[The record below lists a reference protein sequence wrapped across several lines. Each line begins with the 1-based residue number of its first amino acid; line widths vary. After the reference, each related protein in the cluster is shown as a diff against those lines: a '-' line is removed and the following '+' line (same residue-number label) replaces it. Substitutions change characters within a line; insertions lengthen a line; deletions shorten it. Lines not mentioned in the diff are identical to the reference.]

1 MLLTSDCWSLPGV
14 WGWAGLCLPAG
25 LLRPH
30 ARGVQEE
37 DGREQRQKW
46 AERQEEEEALLHPL
60 MAEVSKA
67 QGRRKSKK
75 QRKESKE
82 TNNNSW
88 LGQWVGTEPNLS
100 GSHVTL
106 LHTNSPNTLSVDQL
120 AGRTADDTIPSPAR
134 LLFLGALIFNFFLAS
149 YTRVNIDIYF
159 FCPCL
164 TTTFKTN
171 CLTSHFHCVCFP
183 LSFLFL
189 FFPGFASSSCPEC
202 VTSDIL
208 VVAQS
213 IRTLRLQ
220 PHCLCS
226 PSKVA
231 ATFITI
237 IISVVFFTLAL
248 VKSVS
253 PVSRGRTKLLV
264 VAVLHLQVYRPG
276 DEWAFATAGGGG

>member
-1 MLLTSDCWSLPGV
+1 M
-14 WGWAGLCLPAG
+14 CLPAG

-37 DGREQRQKW
+37 DGREQRQKR
-46 AERQEEEEALLHPL
+46 AEWQEEEEALLHPL
-60 MAEVSKA
+60 TAEVPKV

-82 TNNNSW
+82 TNNNNSW
-88 LGQWVGTEPNLS
+88 LGRWVGTEPNPS

-120 AGRTADDTIPSPAR
+120 TGRTADDTIPLPAR
-134 LLFLGALIFNFFLAS
+134 LLFWGALIFLFFIAS
-149 YTRVNIDIYF
+149 YTHGNIYIYF

-189 FFPGFASSSCPEC
+189 FF
-202 VTSDIL
+202 
-208 VVAQS
+208 
-213 IRTLRLQ
+213 
-220 PHCLCS
+220 
-226 PSKVA
+226 
-231 ATFITI
+231 
-237 IISVVFFTLAL
+237 
-248 VKSVS
+248 SVS
-253 PVSRGRTKLLV
+253 LP
-264 VAVLHLQVYRPG
+264 LHVQSV
-276 DEWAFATAGGGG
+276 